1 MALMRHMKHK
11 QVCFSMT
18 QNEQVYIFI
27 SIIIGVA
34 IFSAA
39 LFIRVS
45 QHDVPLRNAKPQ
57 VVTSFYPLYFFAKE
71 IAGTYADVYNIT
83 PAGAEPH
90 DYEPTP
96 NDVVKLETSNLVVVN
111 GNLEPWIDKISDEL
125 STKHIPLIRA
135 GANFISLKD
144 PHIWLSPPLAKKIV
158 QLIAD
163 NLILIDPVNKTY
175 YQMKANELASK
186 LQKLD
191 TQFKEGLARCAQ
203 KDFVTSHTAF
213 GYLATQ
219 YGLTQIGIAGLTPD
233 AEPSTKEL
241 ADVTSFVKKNNIK
254 YIFFE
259 TLASPKLSQTIAAE
273 AGAQTSVLNPLEGL
287 TPREI
292 AQGKNYFTEM
302 AQNLAN
308 LRIALQCQ

>member
-1 MALMRHMKHK
+1 MDLMRHMKNK
-11 QVCFSMT
+11 QIYFFVGI
-18 QNEQVYIFI
+18 V
-27 SIIIGVA
+27 IIA
-34 IFSAA
+34 LIFSTMA
-39 LFIRVS
+39 IIKVS
-45 QHDVPLRNAKPQ
+45 PRDVRNAKPQ
-57 VVTSFYPLYFFAKE
+57 VVTSFYPLYFFTKE
-71 IAGTYADVYNIT
+71 IAGAYVDVYNIT

-111 GNLEPWIDKISDEL
+111 GNLEPWIDKISEEL
-125 STKHIPLIRA
+125 SIKRIPVIRV
-135 GANFISLKD
+135 GANLVSQDFINEKGAQVKD

-158 QLIAD
+158 QIIAN
-163 NLILIDPVNKTY
+163 NLITIDQVNKTY
-175 YQMKANELASK
+175 YRVNASELERA
-186 LQKLD
+186 LDKLD
-191 TQFKEGLARCAQ
+191 TQFKEGLAHCQQ
-203 KDFVTSHTAF
+203 KDFVTSHAAF

-219 YGLTQIGIAGLTPD
+219 YGIRQIGIAGLSPD
-233 AEPSTKEL
+233 AEPSAKEL

-273 AGAQTSVLNPLEGL
+273 TGAQTLVLNPLEGL

-302 AQNLAN
+302 TQNLAN